1 MSPRHLA
8 DTREVRSPLEPH
20 DVTEELLWRFKRDR
34 TTTRLAM
41 GGQEDHID
49 RVFGSKLGRVERDI
63 VVERGIDVGI
73 EALANKPF
81 SLCITA
87 GEKPL
92 SLGSPGSLSLHNTRD
107 AARHRSDHA
116 HVQSAWIGENESG
129 TPTDDQHVVVSLQCQ
144 KCLDETAEV
153 DSVAD
158 GCPPLSDDGLNRA
171 RHRLIEHSKLRDR
184 YPLAV
189 GYPLENAP
197 VSEFETG
204 RVGDRMRDFLA
215 SGFCLPR

>member
-1 MSPRHLA
+1 
-8 DTREVRSPLEPH
+8 VRSPLEPH
-20 DVTEELLWRFKRDR
+20 DVTEELLWRFKRNR
-34 TTTRLAM
+34 TTARFAV
-41 GGQEDHID
+41 GGQENHID
-49 RVFGSKLGRVERDI
+49 RVFGSKLGCVERDI

-87 GEKPL
+87 AEKPL
-92 SLGSPGSLSLHNTRD
+92 GLRSPGSLSLNKTRD
-107 AARHRSDHA
+107 AAGHWSDHA
-116 HVQSAWIGENESG
+116 HVQSPWIGENESCP
-129 TPTDDQHVVVSLQCQ
+129 PTDDQHVVVSLQCQ

-153 DSVAD
+153 DSVAY
-158 GCPPLSDDGLNRA
+158 GCPPLSDDGLDRA
-171 RHRLIEHSKLRDR
+171 RHRFVEHRELRDR

-189 GYPLENAP
+189 GYLLEYAP

-204 RVGDRMRDFLA
+204 RFRDRMCDFLA